1 MNERLQKKIETV
13 KIDCI
18 QMRIKNDKKEKIKK
32 YCQKRNITMTELI
45 TEFIDDILESENNQ
59 KQMRIEF

>member
-1 MNERLQKKIETV
+1 MNNEITKKVEINKIELF
-13 KIDCI
+13 

-45 TEFIDDILESENNQ
+45 TEFIDEILESENKQ
-59 KQMRIEF
+59 KQMRMEF

>member
-1 MNERLQKKIETV
+1 MTEKLQKKIETV

-45 TEFIDDILESENNQ
+45 TEFIDEILESENKQ
-59 KQMRIEF
+59 KQMRMEF

>member
-1 MNERLQKKIETV
+1 MNEKLQKKIETV